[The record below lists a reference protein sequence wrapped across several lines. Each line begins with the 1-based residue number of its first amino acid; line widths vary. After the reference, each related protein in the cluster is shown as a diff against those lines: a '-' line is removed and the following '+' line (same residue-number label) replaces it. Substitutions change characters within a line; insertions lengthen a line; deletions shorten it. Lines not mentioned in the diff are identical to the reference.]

1 MNTYTPDV
9 IYICIYT
16 CGNPEEK
23 IDKQFTVLYYFT
35 RILIYFLGVDSTL
48 SYLQRLKR
56 RPRSSADRR
65 RAWLPAGLSE
75 GFSENS
81 VETSQI
87 CLYHH
92 CLQRKWLFGG
102 IGYIIFSYTLV
113 HGEFSSWP
121 LRTSMIVSHGYPK
134 NLDAE
139 NARINTHNYQTN
151 PKIYGFQGNN

>member
-9 IYICIYT
+9 IYIYICIYM

-102 IGYIIFSYTLV
+102 IAKFQ
-113 HGEFSSWP
+113 
-121 LRTSMIVSHGYPK
+121 
-134 NLDAE
+134 
-139 NARINTHNYQTN
+139 THPYRCFLGSFLNVCIT
-151 PKIYGFQGNN
+151 